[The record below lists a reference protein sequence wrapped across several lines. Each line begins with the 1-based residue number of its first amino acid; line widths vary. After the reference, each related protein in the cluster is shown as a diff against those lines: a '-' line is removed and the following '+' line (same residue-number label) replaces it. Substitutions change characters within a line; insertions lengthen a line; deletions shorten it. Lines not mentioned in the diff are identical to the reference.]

1 MPHFPLEDKFIFAH
15 RLLGLKIFRY
25 VLTGTQ
31 MILDNTTH
39 KARNKDDLFL
49 WIALHSAA
57 VVLQLCYLSAATSW
71 VLWLQ
76 HHAYAAGHILY
87 FHTQPPTALRF
98 TYTAGKYRMH
108 QYNADPYFWDQG
120 RNSLTIKKWHK
131 PISDRSTGICQCVCM
146 LIASCRG
153 QKGRFDLLL
162 NRCLSR
168 TVRKEAEIIE
178 CFSNRPLSNEERWLT
193 HTKFSFQ
200 PVTPHN
206 KWTRISTALTN
217 TQLSPLAR
225 CRSSKQPVL
234 AEKRKH
240 NMQNLPTRAWVLP
253 AKSPLLRYTKQQV
266 NIWKRVEAKG
276 DPMLS
281 ALIHTASLLQSPEYL
296 LASHSNQLKVEFLV
310 TGTRN
315 LQVSSSVWK
324 DFPCTLSHLW

>member
-1 MPHFPLEDKFIFAH
+1 MPKPGCPLAALQAALLVSLGIDRGHGRGAH
-15 RLLGLKIFRY
+15 SPGAALYLCASAPSVLLLLVKHKSHQQQGNASSSNLDWPRACAET
-25 VLTGTQ
+25 VGVWGQLGTH
-31 MILDNTTH
+31 L
-39 KARNKDDLFL
+39 L
-49 WIALHSAA
+49 AL
-57 VVLQLCYLSAATSW
+57 VT
-71 VLWLQ
+71 
-76 HHAYAAGHILY
+76 
-87 FHTQPPTALRF
+87 
-98 TYTAGKYRMH
+98 
-108 QYNADPYFWDQG
+108 
-120 RNSLTIKKWHK
+120 
-131 PISDRSTGICQCVCM
+131 
-146 LIASCRG
+146 
-153 QKGRFDLLL
+153 LL